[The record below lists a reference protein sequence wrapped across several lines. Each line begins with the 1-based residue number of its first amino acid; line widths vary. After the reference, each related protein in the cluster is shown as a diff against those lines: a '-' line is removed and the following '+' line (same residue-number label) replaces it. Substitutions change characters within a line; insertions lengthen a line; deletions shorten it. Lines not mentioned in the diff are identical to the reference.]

1 VETERR
7 RPRRRLPRVGA
18 AFVVATGLV
27 ATACGYT
34 PVASATSPRRP
45 TATVPVSARPTATV
59 PSGAS
64 TAGRLD
70 DFYRLPSPLV
80 AAPPG
85 AIIRSSVI
93 DSSGQLPAGATA
105 YRVLYHS
112 QSISGGDVP
121 VSGVVVVPGGTP
133 PPEGFPIV
141 SWAHGTTGVAD
152 SCAPSLAGFGSIAY
166 LNTLLRAQMI
176 VVATDFE
183 GLGTPGVHPYL
194 VGQSEA
200 QGVLDA
206 ARAARNLVGRAA
218 SNTVVVLGY
227 SQGGQAALF
236 AGQIAQSYA
245 PELFVAGVAAVAPV
259 TTLTEL
265 APTVPDDRTDQD
277 AGFAAM
283 GLYAWSA
290 TYGNFGLASVLTR
303 EGLHDSA
310 VIASSCVNTV
320 GATFDRTDT
329 DLLFKPGWS
338 ALAAVRA
345 DDAANEP
352 GGTPISAPVL
362 VVQGT
367 DDTLVPYRTTT
378 DLVEAMCR
386 RYDTVRYVPVPGAGH
401 QGALTGGQAT
411 IVQWIR
417 DRVDGRAVTDACPG
431 TRTGAD

>member
-183 GLGTPGVHPYL
+183 GL
-194 VGQSEA
+194 
-200 QGVLDA
+200 
-206 ARAARNLVGRAA
+206 VGRAA

-245 PELFVAGVAAVAPV
+245 PELFVVGVAAVAPV